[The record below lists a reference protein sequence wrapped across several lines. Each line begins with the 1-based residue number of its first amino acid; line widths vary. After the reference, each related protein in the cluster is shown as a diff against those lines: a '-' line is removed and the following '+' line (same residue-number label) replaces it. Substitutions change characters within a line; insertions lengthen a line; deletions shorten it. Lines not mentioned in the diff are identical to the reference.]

1 MSLIVESS
9 QTFVGTI
16 VAQAGRNG
24 DMSREGQ
31 DIWHDGPMA
40 DDTSSSV
47 ADRIVAPVRQ
57 VAHLD
62 DTDRAVIDA
71 LRADGRLSVRAL
83 ADRAHIS
90 RANAYARLERLQR
103 EGVITGFT
111 VTVDPD
117 RMGLATSAFVSVS
130 IEQDSWR
137 RVATALSEIAGIER
151 VALVGA
157 EFDILV
163 QVRAHDNH
171 ELRDVVLGQIQ
182 ALPGVRG
189 TRTWL
194 IFDEWTTA

>member
-1 MSLIVESS
+1 
-9 QTFVGTI
+9 
-16 VAQAGRNG
+16 
-24 DMSREGQ
+24 
-31 DIWHDGPMA
+31 MA
-40 DDTSSSV
+40 AV
-47 ADRIVAPVRQ
+47 
-57 VAHLD
+57 D
-62 DTDRAVIDA
+62 DTDRELIAA

-83 ADRAHIS
+83 AETAHIS

-103 EGVITGFT
+103 DGVITGFT

-117 RMGLATSAFVSVS
+117 RMGLATAAFVSVS

-137 RVATALSEIAGIER
+137 RVAQALSQIAGVER

-171 ELRDVVLGQIQ
+171 ELRDVVLEEIQ
-182 ALPGVRG
+182 AVPGVRA